1 VTSFAVHPFLTGLA
15 VTFGVT
21 LTLFLLSWLLALA
34 VGRYNV
40 VDTLWGLSFAAVA
53 VTSFIWSAGHGV
65 PTWRRALVLVLVVV
79 WALRL
84 ATYIGVRSRGKGED
98 PRYDALIG
106 DSSGAARAL
115 RALGIV
121 FVLQAVI
128 AWFVSLPVQAAM
140 YIRTGPVVLAVV
152 GTLVWGVG
160 LFFEAVGDQQ
170 MARFKADPANRG
182 SRRTSSEQVMDTGLW
197 RYTRHP
203 NYFGDATVWVGLWLI
218 AAEHWIGVL
227 TIGSPVLMTW
237 FLFFKSG
244 KPLLER
250 TLSSSRPG
258 YAEYVNRTSGWFP
271 LPPKGDARG
280 RGTLES

>member
-1 VTSFAVHPFLTGLA
+1 MTSFAIHPFLTGFA
-15 VTFGVT
+15 VTFAVT
-21 LTLFLLSWLLALA
+21 LVLFLLSWLLALA

-40 VDTLWGLSFAAVA
+40 VDTLWGLSFAAIG
-53 VTSFIWSAGHGV
+53 VTSFFWSAGHGV
-65 PTWRRALVLVLVVV
+65 PTWRRVLVLVLVVV

-84 ATYIGVRSRGKGED
+84 AIYIGVRSRGQGED
-98 PRYDALIG
+98 PRYDALLG
-106 DSSGAARAL
+106 DRTGASRAV

-121 FVLQAVI
+121 FVLQAAI

-152 GTLVWGVG
+152 GTLVWAVG

-182 SRRTSSEQVMDTGLW
+182 TVMDRGLW

-218 AAEHWIGVL
+218 AAEHWVGLL

-244 KPLLER
+244 KPLLEKN
-250 TLSSSRPG
+250 LSSSRPG
-258 YAEYVNRTSGWFP
+258 YAEYVARTSGWFP
-271 LPPKGDARG
+271 LPPKA
-280 RGTLES
+280 

>member
-15 VTFGVT
+15 LTFGV
-21 LTLFLLSWLLALA
+21 SLAMFVACWVVSLV

-40 VDTLWGLSFAAVA
+40 VDTLWGLSFAATG
-53 VTSFIWSAGHGV
+53 VTSYIWSSGHGV
-65 PTWRRALVLVLVVV
+65 PQWRRILVVTLVVV

-106 DSSGAARAL
+106 TGGGNRAL

-121 FVLQAVI
+121 FVLQAAI

-140 YIRTGPVVLAVV
+140 YIRTGPVALAVV
-152 GTLVWGVG
+152 GGIVWAIG

-170 MARFKADPANRG
+170 MAAFKANPANKG
-182 SRRTSSEQVMDTGLW
+182 KVMDRGLW

-203 NYFGDATVWVGLWLI
+203 NYFGDATVWVGLWLV
-218 AAEHWIGVL
+218 AAEHWIGL
-227 TIGSPVLMTW
+227 LSFASPIVMAW

-244 KPLLER
+244 KPLLEKA
-250 TLSSSRPG
+250 LSSSRPG
-258 YAEYVNRTSGWFP
+258 YDDYVRRTSGLFP
-271 LPPKGDARG
+271 LPPKA
-280 RGTLES
+280 

>member
-1 VTSFAVHPFLTGLA
+1 VARVTSFAVHPFLTGFAL
-15 VTFGVT
+15 TFGVT
-21 LTLFLLSWLLALA
+21 LALFLASFVVAQV

-40 VDTLWGLSFAAVA
+40 VDTLWGLSFAAIGI
-53 VTSFIWSAGHGV
+53 TSFFWSAGHGV
-65 PTWRRALVLVLVVV
+65 PTWRRVLVLVLVVA

-106 DSSGAARAL
+106 GDAETGGAARAL

-121 FVLQAVI
+121 FVLQALI

-140 YIRTGPVVLAVV
+140 YIRTGPVALAVLGV
-152 GTLVWGVG
+152 VVWAVG

-170 MARFKADPANRG
+170 MAAFKADPANKG
-182 SRRTSSEQVMDTGLW
+182 TVMDRGLW

-203 NYFGDATVWVGLWLI
+203 NYFGDATVWTGLWLV
-218 AAEHWIGVL
+218 AAEHWIGLL
-227 TIGSPVLMTW
+227 TVGSPVLMVW

-244 KPLLER
+244 KPLLEKN
-250 TLSSSRPG
+250 LSSSRPG
-258 YAEYVNRTSGWFP
+258 YAEYVKRTSGWFP
-271 LPPKGDARG
+271 LPPK
-280 RGTLES
+280 T